1 MFELIYGNYNDV
13 EERDIYEDIEDARA
27 DALYRSQNFE
37 YDFVVL
43 KDIDND
49 EIIYEAFE

>member
-13 EERDIYEDIEDARA
+13 EEKDIYEDIEDARA
-27 DALYRSQNFE
+27 DAIYRSQNFE

-43 KDIDND
+43 KDVYTD